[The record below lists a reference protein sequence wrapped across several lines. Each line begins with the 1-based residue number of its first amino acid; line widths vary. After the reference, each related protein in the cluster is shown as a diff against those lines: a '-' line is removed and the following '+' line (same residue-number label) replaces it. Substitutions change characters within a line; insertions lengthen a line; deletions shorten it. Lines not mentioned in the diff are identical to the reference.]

1 MKMINE
7 VIIIGTYKSEEGFI
21 QLNGKKYLHIL
32 VEVEKAF
39 INNEGFYEK
48 DRIDCL
54 LWKGEADRLLALAQD
69 CHWISLK
76 GRLEKHADQMYVM
89 AEKIKYLDRMI
100 HN

>member
-1 MKMINE
+1 M
-7 VIIIGTYKSEEGFI
+7 
-21 QLNGKKYLHIL
+21 
-32 VEVEKAF
+32 
-39 INNEGFYEK
+39 
-48 DRIDCL
+48 
-54 LWKGEADRLLALAQD
+54 LALAQD